1 MIAGKSVATR
11 LHRPQVVAVR
21 LPELRLPEPKTDRA
35 FSPAAPARIAPKAVP
50 LAHVP
55 EQACPGLDPGACSGR
70 DPSREPVQRPDLAS
84 LKKLAARFDSN
95 AARPAPRTPARSAS
109 GTDRRLTRILVFAL
123 KLVASALAGAAITL
137 LLLNGY
143 SRQASID
150 TLVEQDTGRQETIIS
165 RAAPPREEA
174 SRPERLVRSWDAD
187 STWADQPVPKSFPR
201 EVKTVK
207 FIAPVQQE
215 IVTAAVGPITRDH
228 RSNVAV
234 PMGKPPEVKSWGYQL
249 QEINPYVVANSS
261 ADLVVID
268 YSGADGPFTK
278 DQVEQMKRKPDG
290 SRRLVLSYM
299 SIGEAE
305 TYRWYWPQRSSA
317 WLGPENRKW
326 RGNYGVRFWH
336 AEWQQIIFEYTDKIV
351 AAGFDGVYL
360 DKVDQFEEMGHKADM
375 VEFVARI
382 SARAKS
388 QRPDFMVVSQNGDAL
403 IPDAK
408 FRKAIDA
415 FAREDLFYGESS
427 DGVRNSVGSI
437 RDSVRRL
444 KMLTAEGK
452 PVFVVEYPRNDDQ
465 AQTARREISR
475 HNFIGLMARRA
486 LDEL

>member
-1 MIAGKSVATR
+1 
-11 LHRPQVVAVR
+11 
-21 LPELRLPEPKTDRA
+21 
-35 FSPAAPARIAPKAVP
+35 
-50 LAHVP
+50 
-55 EQACPGLDPGACSGR
+55 
-70 DPSREPVQRPDLAS
+70 
-84 LKKLAARFDSN
+84 
-95 AARPAPRTPARSAS
+95 
-109 GTDRRLTRILVFAL
+109 
-123 KLVASALAGAAITL
+123 
-137 LLLNGY
+137 
-143 SRQASID
+143 
-150 TLVEQDTGRQETIIS
+150 
-165 RAAPPREEA
+165 
-174 SRPERLVRSWDAD
+174 
-187 STWADQPVPKSFPR
+187 
-201 EVKTVK
+201 
-207 FIAPVQQE
+207 
-215 IVTAAVGPITRDH
+215 
-228 RSNVAV
+228 
-234 PMGKPPEVKSWGYQL
+234 
-249 QEINPYVVANSS
+249 
-261 ADLVVID
+261 
-268 YSGADGPFTK
+268 
-278 DQVEQMKRKPDG
+278 
-290 SRRLVLSYM
+290 M